1 VHPFELHLP
10 TQLFFGEPLGPKFIQ
25 TIASSSKKVLLV
37 TGGGSVERLGYVKL
51 VSDLLAAKKIDVLHV
66 RGVEPNPH
74 AATIN
79 RMAAEASEFGADAV
93 LALGGGS
100 VMDAAKAI
108 GGLVACGETDV
119 WEFVVG
125 SPRRG
130 QLVRSL
136 PIFCIPTTAATASE
150 VTPYAVISHPPVNG
164 KSPISSPNFKPV
176 ASWLNPA
183 FTTDL
188 PLETTRD
195 GASDILSHVFEN
207 YLLGGNDS
215 PLADAITESVIT
227 TVVHTLPVLTH
238 EPKNV
243 AARGDLLWASSI
255 ALNGFPLA
263 GRRPSAFVLHNIEH
277 AMSGI
282 QQNLAHGR
290 GLATLYPAYFRWLWE
305 KDRAKERFARLG
317 RHIFGLSGDIDSCGW
332 GFITRFDAWLQ
343 DNGLWQSASAVGVH
357 PTQFEAVAN
366 YCVKTYGNGTSIDA
380 LGEMSRDDVILIL
393 QMTETQ
399 TPRS

>member
-1 VHPFELHLP
+1 MQTFELHLP
-10 TQLFFGEPLGPKFIQ
+10 TRLFFGENQGPKFIQ
-25 TIASSSKKVLLV
+25 TLAKSAKKVFIV
-37 TGGGSVERLGYVKL
+37 TGGGSVERLGYLDQVVKGL
-51 VSDLLAAKKIDVLHV
+51 EMNHVAWLHS

-79 RMAAEASEFGADAV
+79 RMAVEATLFGADAI

-108 GGLVACGETDV
+108 GGLVASGETDV

-130 QLVRSL
+130 QLNASL
-136 PIFCIPTTAATASE
+136 PIYCIPTTAATASE

-188 PLETTRD
+188 PLDTTRD

-207 YLLGGNDS
+207 YLLGGNDAQLS
-215 PLADAITESVIT
+215 DYVTEGIIK
-227 TVVHTLPVLTH
+227 TVLNTLPVLTQ
-238 EPKNV
+238 EPKNL
-243 AARGDLLWASSI
+243 AARGDLLWASSV

-277 AMSGI
+277 AMSGVHPG
-282 QQNLAHGR
+282 LAHGR

-305 KDRAKERFARLG
+305 NGRAKERFARLG
-317 RHIFGLSGDIDSCGW
+317 REVFALGGDIDSCGW

-343 DNGLWQSASAVGVH
+343 DNGLWQSASATGVH
-357 PTQFEAVAN
+357 PTQFEAVAD
-366 YCVKTYGNGTSIDA
+366 YCVRTYGDGKAIDA
-380 LGEMSRDDVILIL
+380 LGEMTRDDVILIL

-399 TPRS
+399 THRS

>member
-1 VHPFELHLP
+1 M
-10 TQLFFGEPLGPKFIQ
+10 
-25 TIASSSKKVLLV
+25 
-37 TGGGSVERLGYVKL
+37 ERLGYVEL
-51 VSDLLAAKKIDVLHV
+51 VSDMLASNQVDVLHL
-66 RGVEPNPH
+66 RGIEPNPH
-74 AATIN
+74 ASTIN
-79 RMAAEASEFGADAV
+79 RMAAEATIFGADAV

-108 GGLVACGETDV
+108 GGLVSCKETDV

-130 QLVRSL
+130 QLVDSL

-164 KSPISSPNFKPV
+164 KSPINSPNFKPV

-207 YLLGGNDS
+207 YLLGGNGS

-227 TVVHTLPVLTH
+227 VVVQSLPVVTQD
-238 EPKNV
+238 PKNE

-282 QQNLAHGR
+282 QHNLAHGR

-305 KDRAKERFARLG
+305 NDRAKDRLARLG
-317 RHIFGLSGDIDSCGW
+317 RQIFGLSGDIDTCGL
-332 GFITRFDAWLQ
+332 GFIAQFDTWLQ

-357 PTQFEAVAN
+357 PSQFEAVAE
-366 YCVKTYGNGTSIDA
+366 YCVRTYGDGTSIDA
-380 LGEMSRDDVILIL
+380 LGEMSRDDVVLIL

-399 TPRS
+399 THRS

>member
-1 VHPFELHLP
+1 MQAFELHLP

-25 TIASSSKKVLLV
+25 TIASTSKKVLLV
-37 TGGGSVERLGYVKL
+37 TGSGSVERLGYLKL
-51 VSDLLAAKKIDVLHV
+51 VTDLLAAKKIDVLHV

-74 AATIN
+74 ASTIN
-79 RMAAEASEFGADAV
+79 RMAAEATAFGADAV

-108 GGLVACGETDV
+108 GGLVACRETDV

-125 SPRRG
+125 SARRG

-136 PIFCIPTTAATASE
+136 PIYCIPTTAATASE

-195 GASDILSHVFEN
+195 GASDVLSHVFEN
-207 YLLGGNDS
+207 YLLGGSDS

-227 TVVHTLPVLTH
+227 TVVHTLPVLTR
-238 EPKNV
+238 EPENL

-282 QQNLAHGR
+282 QPELAHGR

-305 KDRAKERFARLG
+305 KGRAKERFARLG
-317 RHIFGLSGDIDSCGW
+317 RHIFGLSGDIDTCGW
-332 GFITRFDAWLQ
+332 GFITRFDTWLQ

-357 PTQFEAVAN
+357 PAQFEAVAD
-366 YCVKTYGNGTSIDA
+366 YCVKTYGNGRSIDA
-380 LGEMSRDDVILIL
+380 LGEMSRDDIVLIL

-399 TPRS
+399 TRRS